1 MPGGYGSNAFVAIC
15 RQNSLG
21 ATAPTSWYPV
31 PFARAGIRTVIDELQ
46 DDSITGYADEPDRTL
61 GYTRV
66 NGPIEGNV
74 DPLALGFLL
83 KGLFGTIAS
92 SAVSSGSS
100 AFQHVYE
107 PRSGDFMPTATLPPY
122 AFQVYQG
129 ETGVSS
135 SFLFLDCFVNQLDL
149 SIAPNQYLRGTWG
162 IVGKDSSLITK
173 AAPPA
178 WPSAVKK
185 FNWSAVSVSIAGA
198 GVARYRDLRF
208 SFDNRIGMQD
218 RINASRAPASFFR
231 DGFRSFG
238 RFQGTMDIAVSD
250 WLNRKNET
258 EQAVSIYI
266 AGVTSINSGVNEFLK
281 LDYSRGKIIDIDE
294 SIAGPGL
301 VTVTVGWKGEFNVS
315 SLTPVRVTLQNTMGI
330 GIY

>member
-31 PFARAGIRTVIDELQ
+31 PFARSGIVTQIDELQ

-61 GYTRV
+61 GFTRV
-66 NGPIEGNV
+66 NGPIEGNI
-74 DPLALGFLL
+74 DPLAVGFLL

-92 SAVSSGSS
+92 SAVGSG
-100 AFQHVYE
+100 FQHVFDV
-107 PRSGDFMPTATLPPY
+107 RSGDWSPVSTLPPY
-122 AFQVYQG
+122 AFQVFQG

-149 SIAPNQYLRGTWG
+149 SIAPNQYLRGVWG
-162 IVGKDSSLITK
+162 ITGKDSSLLTK

-178 WPSAVKK
+178 WPSGVKK
-185 FNWSAVSVSIAGA
+185 FNWSAVSVTIAGA

-208 SFDNRIGMQD
+208 SFDNKIAAQD

-231 DGFRSFG
+231 DGFRMFG
-238 RFQGTMDIAVSD
+238 RFQGTMDVAQSD
-250 WLNRKNET
+250 WLNMKNET
-258 EQAVSIYI
+258 EQAVSVYI
-266 AGVTSINSGVNEFLK
+266 AGVTSISSGVNEFLK
-281 LDYSRGKIIDIDE
+281 IDYSRGKIINVDE
-294 SIAGPGL
+294 SIAGPGIITL
-301 VTVTVGWKGEFNVS
+301 TVNWKGEFNVG
-315 SLTPVRVTLQNTMGI
+315 SLTPARITLQNTMGI